1 MEPMLGP
8 LGTGDHCLPSHHVQ
22 LQPRSATDC
31 TSRPCVIVH
40 VVTCTS
46 APHSNDH
53 NI

>member
-1 MEPMLGP
+1 MEPMLVP
-8 LGTGDHCLPSHHVQ
+8 LQTGDHCLPSHHVQ
-22 LQPRSATDC
+22 LQPRAVTDC

-40 VVTCTS
+40 ARSCTS